1 MKLFKG
7 KNKMKETKEAKEA
20 IDQKAR
26 ERGILPRGILFF
38 DNGTTGTIGWIYGHY
53 LSDFD
58 MIEVPVKKRASF
70 HKDPRSTTVIDV
82 EKLKGTIQ
90 GWMEQANLI
99 PKDVIAYRERP
110 MINPKRWQASMS
122 ASRADEAETIML
134 EQMGIKYKYVD
145 SKAWQRHV
153 LPSSGKAGTT
163 SDMLKAESMDIGLKE
178 FKDHPGIV
186 QCVRK
191 HGDADGIL
199 GAYVFNIIEHDI
211 LSDIPNWRLQVDS
224 DGNDRFIDPDEEAKQ
239 QAAEAEGGGNNDA

>member
-1 MKLFKG
+1 MRLFKG
-7 KNKMKETKEAKEA
+7 NNKMKETIEAKDA
-20 IDQKAR
+20 IEQKAR
-26 ERGILPRGILFF
+26 ERGMLPRGILFF
-38 DNGTTGTIGWIYGHY
+38 DNGTTGTVGWIYGGGNY
-53 LSDFD
+53 ADYD

-82 EKLKGTIQ
+82 EKLKGTIRD
-90 GWMEQANLI
+90 WMEQGKLI
-99 PKDVIAYRERP
+99 SKDVIAYRERP

-134 EQMGIKYKYVD
+134 EQMGIEDHYVD

-178 FKDHPGIV
+178 FKDDPGIV
-186 QCVRK
+186 QCIRK

-199 GAYVFNIIEHDI
+199 GAYVFNIIEHNI
-211 LSDIPNWRLQVDS
+211 LSDIPNWRLQMDS
-224 DGNDRFIDPDEEAKQ
+224 DGNGRFIDPDEEAEG
-239 QAAEAEGGGNNDA
+239 AANADA

>member
-7 KNKMKETKEAKEA
+7 KNKMKETKETIEHKT
-20 IDQKAR
+20 R

-38 DNGTTGTIGWIYGHY
+38 DNGTTGTIGWIYGHH
-53 LSDFD
+53 LSDYD

-82 EKLKGTIQ
+82 EKLKGTIR
-90 GWMEQANLI
+90 GWMEQAKLI

-134 EQMGIKYKYVD
+134 EQLGIKYKYVD

-153 LPSSGKAGTT
+153 LPSSGKSGTT

-178 FKDHPGIV
+178 FKDHPDIV
-186 QCVRK
+186 ECIKK

-199 GAYVFNIIEHDI
+199 GAYVFNIIEHNI
-211 LSDIPNWRLQVDS
+211 LSDIPNWKLQMDS
-224 DGNDRFIDPDEEAKQ
+224 DGNGRFIDPDEEAEQ
-239 QAAEAEGGGNNDA
+239 QAAEAEGGGNDDA

>member
-7 KNKMKETKEAKEA
+7 KNKMKETKEAKETREH
-20 IDQKAR
+20 KAR
-26 ERGILPRGILFF
+26 EHGILPRGILFF
-38 DNGTTGTIGWIYGHY
+38 DNGTTGTIGWIYGGGASY
-53 LSDFD
+53 ADYD
-58 MIEVPVKKRASF
+58 MIEAPVKKRASF
-70 HKDPRSTTVIDV
+70 HKEPRSTTVIDV
-82 EKLKGTIQ
+82 EKLKGTIR
-90 GWMEQANLI
+90 GWMEQASLI
-99 PKDVIAYRERP
+99 PKDIIAYRERP

-134 EQMGIKYKYVD
+134 EQLGIEYHYVD

-186 QCVRK
+186 QCIRK

-199 GAYVFNIIEHDI
+199 GAYVFNIIEHNI
-211 LSDIPNWRLQVDS
+211 LSDIPNWKLQLDS
-224 DGNDRFIDPDEEAKQ
+224 DGNGRFIDPDEEAEG
-239 QAAEAEGGGNNDA
+239 AANNDA

>member
-1 MKLFKG
+1 
-7 KNKMKETKEAKEA
+7 MKETKEAKETCESRLRPEGVWPHA
-20 IDQKAR
+20 V
-26 ERGILPRGILFF
+26 LFF
-38 DNGTTGTIGWIYGHY
+38 DNGTTGTVGWIHGVNYANY
-53 LSDFD
+53 D

-82 EKLKGTIQ
+82 EKLKGTIL
-90 GWMEQANLI
+90 GWMEQAKLI
-99 PKDVIAYRERP
+99 PKDIIAYRERP

-134 EQMGIKYKYVD
+134 EQLGIKYKYVD

-186 QCVRK
+186 QCIRK

-199 GAYVFNIIEHDI
+199 GAYVFNIIEHNI
-211 LSDIPNWRLQVDS
+211 LPDIPNWKLQIDS
-224 DGNDRFIDPDEEAKQ
+224 DGNGRFIDPDEEK
-239 QAAEAEGGGNNDA
+239 AEGAANADA

>member
-7 KNKMKETKEAKEA
+7 KNKMKETKEVCEA
-20 IDQKAR
+20 RLRA
-26 ERGILPRGILFF
+26 EGVWPRAVLFF
-38 DNGTTGTIGWIYGHY
+38 DNGTTGTVGWIYGSSYANH
-53 LSDFD
+53 D
-58 MIEVPVKKRASF
+58 MIEVPIKKRASF

-82 EKLKGTIQ
+82 EKLKGTIR

-134 EQMGIKYKYVD
+134 EQLGIKYKYVD

-153 LPSSGKAGTT
+153 LPSSGKSGTT

-186 QCVRK
+186 QCIRK

-199 GAYVFNIIEHDI
+199 GAYVFNIIEHNI
-211 LSDIPNWRLQVDS
+211 LSDIPNWRLQLDS

-239 QAAEAEGGGNNDA
+239 QAAEAEGGGNDDA